1 MAKRLTDVTNPL
13 TSTGGNILSPS
24 DWLSRILYVA
34 WFGAIFMAGAKV
46 LQMADR
52 VVPGNITPNDY
63 KTASQVQTVTGLT
76 VL

>member
-34 WFGAIFMAGAKV
+34 WFGAIFMFGAKL
-46 LQMADR
+46 LQQADR
-52 VVPGNITPNDY
+52 VIPGNITPNDY
-63 KTASQVQTVTGLT
+63 KTATQVQTAAGMTIL
-76 VL
+76 